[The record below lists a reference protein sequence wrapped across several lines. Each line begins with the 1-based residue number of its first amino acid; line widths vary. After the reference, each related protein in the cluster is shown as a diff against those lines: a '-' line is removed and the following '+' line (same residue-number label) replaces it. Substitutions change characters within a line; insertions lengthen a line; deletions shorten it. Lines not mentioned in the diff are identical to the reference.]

1 MRETTEHKAWARNF
15 FLCEC
20 LNFVN
25 VIAQIFITDR
35 FLGYEFTTY
44 GSEVSANLT

>member
-1 MRETTEHKAWARNF
+1 MKERMRETTEHKAWARNF
-15 FLCEC
+15 FVCEC

-44 GSEVSANLT
+44 GSEVY